1 MVDILV
7 YDLSYFQSN
16 YNFEYF
22 DYGYANNIT
31 ASTPSVYDFNL
42 PINEKAYFV
51 GHWYYYFYNIDGQ
64 PVNF

>member
-22 DYGYANNIT
+22 EYGYANIIT

-51 GHWYYYFYNIDGQ
+51 GHWYY
-64 PVNF
+64 